1 MENEDIIVICLTDVL
16 VGEIKREGEK
26 AYPDECCGVLL
37 GVLGRT
43 GEKSVTQILPVSNEF
58 SEGEQYHRFLITP
71 ENMLDAEKKARSLK
85 LDVLGFYHSHPDH
98 PAKPSD
104 YDREHAL
111 PFYSYIITA
120 VEKGEAK
127 EVTSWTLKD
136 DRSEFVFEE
145 ILIINFT
152 TNQH

>member
-1 MENEDIIVICLTDVL
+1 MKDEEIIVICLTDISA
-16 VGEIKREGEK
+16 GEIRSEGEK

-37 GVLGRT
+37 GALGET

-58 SEGEQYHRFLITP
+58 SQGEQYHRFLITP
-71 ENMLDAEKKARSLK
+71 ENMLDAEKKARTFK

-120 VEKGEAK
+120 LEKGEAK
-127 EVTSWTLKD
+127 EVTSWVLKD
-136 DRSEFVFEE
+136 DRSEFIAEDV
-145 ILIINFT
+145 IIK
-152 TNQH
+152 QGD

>member
-1 MENEDIIVICLTDVL
+1 MIYLS
-16 VGEIKREGEK
+16 EILAGAIKSEGEK
-26 AYPDECCGVLL
+26 VYPNECCGVLL
-37 GVLGRT
+37 GTLGET
-43 GEKSVTQILPVSNEF
+43 EEKSITQILPISNEF

-120 VEKGEAK
+120 VEKGEARDF
-127 EVTSWTLKD
+127 TSWILKD
-136 DRSEFVFEE
+136 DRSAFIAENV
-145 ILIINFT
+145 IIKAL
-152 TNQH
+152 

>member
-1 MENEDIIVICLTDVL
+1 MLRITKHLQDKINS
-16 VGEIKREGEK
+16 EGEK
-26 AYPDECCGVLL
+26 AYPNECCGVLL
-37 GVLGRT
+37 GTLGENE
-43 GEKSVTQILPVSNEF
+43 EKSITQILPISNEF

-120 VEKGEAK
+120 VEKGKAK
-127 EVTSWTLKD
+127 DFTSWILRD
-136 DRSEFVFEE
+136 DRSAFIAENV
-145 ILIINFT
+145 IINEGD
-152 TNQH
+152 

>member
-1 MENEDIIVICLTDVL
+1 MLNITKSLQD
-16 VGEIKREGEK
+16 EIKSEGEK
-26 AYPDECCGVLL
+26 AYPNECCGVLL
-37 GVLGRT
+37 GTLGESE
-43 GEKSVTQILPVSNEF
+43 EKSITQILPISNEF

-104 YDREHAL
+104 FDREHAL

-120 VEKGEAK
+120 VEKGKARDF
-127 EVTSWTLKD
+127 TSWILKD
-136 DRSEFVFEE
+136 DRSAFIEE
-145 ILIINFT
+145 DVIINEGD
-152 TNQH
+152 